1 MLLRTIPGGRICI
14 TQPAHAWV
22 SGQLARAWGNT
33 DQTGTF
39 SPWRDVCLAAEQHDI
54 GWLSW
59 EATPQLNPETGYPY
73 HFTELPIP
81 THMGIWSDAKRLS
94 LSLGRYV
101 SLLVSLHGTGLYER
115 FTSWQQSSDR
125 HLVEKFLHDEKAYQH
140 ELVGLLKTDV
150 YYESSVSRSVIERNR
165 QLIATWDWLSILM
178 CIGFEG
184 SKQVPDV
191 PMTEG
196 VQTLTLTSIP
206 SSSKSDAEFIT
217 VTPWVFQDDS
227 VSLKV
232 EGRVL
237 YEAQSSDAAMRQAL
251 DEASWA
257 TLNIV
262 LTPG

>member
-22 SGQLARAWGNT
+22 SGQLARAWGN
-33 DQTGTF
+33 DQIGSF

-54 GWLSW
+54 GWLLW

-81 THMGIWSDAKRLS
+81 THMKIWSDAKQLS
-94 LSLGRYV
+94 LSFGRYV

-125 HLVEKFLHDEKAYQH
+125 HLVENFLRDEKAYQH
-140 ELVGLLKTDV
+140 ELVGLLKTDI
-150 YYESSVSRSVIERNR
+150 YYESSVSRAVIERNR

-178 CIGFEG
+178 CTGFEG

-191 PMTEG
+191 PMADD
-196 VQTLTLTSIP
+196 VQTVMLTSKP
-206 SSSKSDAEFIT
+206 SDSTSATEVIRI
-217 VTPWVFQDDS
+217 TPWVFQDDS
-227 VSLKV
+227 VSVKV

-237 YEAQSSDAAMRQAL
+237 YDAQSSDAAMRQAL

-257 TLNIV
+257 TLDIV
-262 LTPG
+262 LTPD